1 MKSTPKKEKFT
12 KEKKRTVVPLELL
25 VCVKVYKRSI
35 HQGQLTALQYAEEV
49 KGTDHKTMFSMQVTQ

>member
-25 VCVKVYKRSI
+25 LCVKVYKRSI
-35 HQGQLTALQYAEEV
+35 HQGQL
-49 KGTDHKTMFSMQVTQ
+49 